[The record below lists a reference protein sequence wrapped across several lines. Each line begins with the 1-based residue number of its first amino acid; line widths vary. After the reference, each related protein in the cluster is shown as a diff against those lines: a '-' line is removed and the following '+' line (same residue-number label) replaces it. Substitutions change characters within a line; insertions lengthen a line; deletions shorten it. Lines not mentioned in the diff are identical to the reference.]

1 MFFRMLV
8 YRFVRF
14 VVSCLLLI
22 FDLVIIL
29 YIIAYNYSPSTL
41 HHSPILD
48 WFIHGFVTATD
59 SFRR

>member
-1 MFFRMLV
+1 MIFRLLL
-8 YRFVRF
+8 YRLVRF
-14 VVSCLLLI
+14 IVSCILLTL
-22 FDLVIIL
+22 DVVIIL
-29 YIIAYNYSPSTL
+29 YIIAYNYSPNTL